1 MSFVFYPNRKSSY
14 YVLTGSSLTRIVH
27 LDMLKDFSYGFWRK
41 GGPNDMLLEQDGASH
56 YLHAAV
62 RTVLPGSNDL
72 TEMDWKS
79 RLASTSWPPPSTDTT
94 PV

>member
-1 MSFVFYPNRKSSY
+1 MWI
-14 YVLTGSSLTRIVH
+14 LAEE
-27 LDMLKDFSYGFWRK
+27 
-41 GGPNDMLLEQDGASH
+41 GPNDMLLEQDGASH
-56 YLHAAV
+56 YLHAAA

>member
-1 MSFVFYPNRKSSY
+1 MWILEEGV
-14 YVLTGSSLTRIVH
+14 
-27 LDMLKDFSYGFWRK
+27 
-41 GGPNDMLLEQDGASH
+41 PNDMLPEQDEASH

-79 RLASTSWPPPSTDTT
+79 RLGSTSRPPPSTDTS

>member
-1 MSFVFYPNRKSSY
+1 MWILAEEV
-14 YVLTGSSLTRIVH
+14 
-27 LDMLKDFSYGFWRK
+27 
-41 GGPNDMLLEQDGASH
+41 PNDMLLEQDRASH

-72 TEMDWKS
+72 NEMDWKS
-79 RLASTSWPPPSTDTT
+79 RLASTSWPPPSTDST